1 MKRRGQIY
9 SVLQRRLDTN
19 YSNRRRFSKAD
30 VVGDRSIKEVFH
42 ATDEFFDSIRI
53 MAEDYKAFRK
63 RFVKNAGERVI
74 KDLLILKKT
83 VTQNKAFLQYLI
95 DNLPKPVGRNTITR
109 TSILYQ
115 AAKFDEAEEMAKV
128 LGIEIDDFFTRYHTK
143 GKRKVTI
150 QASKEE
156 LSVLK
161 KVKKAPMV
169 FYEGEKRVYFQN
181 YDEFGEVA
189 FSKDYELAGLKWKSR
204 YIFHSTLIKDP
215 QGLEIT
221 YDDESPRIGQIFSTI
236 HGLAQITK
244 VFKRPMSDRKN
255 KLLSEKEKAEKKAKK
270 TRATAEKKRIRIR
283 DYQRQKAAEKKAKEK
298 EATRLRLE
306 AAREKKKTALQK
318 KKDAKLAKIAA
329 EKVVVDQTLLGI
341 KNPETDEFMAL
352 KDIVK
357 LRPKRAR
364 FGVGRIGK

>member
-9 SVLQRRLDTN
+9 SVLQRRIDAAQKGQ
-19 YSNRRRFSKAD
+19 RRPTKKD
-30 VVGDRSIKEVFH
+30 IVGDRSIKEVFH

-74 KDLLILKKT
+74 KDLLVLKKT

-115 AAKFDEAEEMAKV
+115 AAKFDEAEEMASI
-128 LGIEIDDFFTRYHTK
+128 LGIEIDDFFTRYHTQ

-169 FYEGEKRVYFQN
+169 FHEGERRVYFQN

-189 FSKDYELAGLKWKSR
+189 FSKDYELAALKWKSK
-204 YIFHSTLIKDP
+204 YIFHSILIKDP
-215 QGLEIT
+215 QGIEIT
-221 YDDESPRIGQIFSTI
+221 YDDESPRVGQTFSTI
-236 HGLAQITK
+236 HGLAQIIK

-270 TRATAEKKRIRIR
+270 ARATAEKKRIRIR

-298 EATRLRLE
+298 EAIRLRLE

-318 KKDAKLAKIAA
+318 KKDAKLAKIAS
-329 EKVVVDQTLLGI
+329 EKIVADKTLLGI
-341 KNPETDEFMAL
+341 KDPDTDEFMSF

-357 LRPKRAR
+357 RRPQRTK
-364 FGVGRIGK
+364 FGVWHLEK

>member
-9 SVLQRRLDTN
+9 SVLQRRIDAAKKGQ
-19 YSNRRRFSKAD
+19 RRPTKED
-30 VVGDRSIKEVFH
+30 IVGDRSIKEVFH

-115 AAKFDEAEEMAKV
+115 AAKFDEAEGMAKV

-169 FYEGEKRVYFQN
+169 FHEGEKRVYYQN
-181 YDEFGEVA
+181 EDEFGEVS
-189 FSKDYELAGLKWKSR
+189 FSKDYEQPGIRWRSK

-215 QGLEIT
+215 QGLEIN
-221 YDDESPRIGQIFSTI
+221 YNNDSPRVGQIFATI
-236 HGLAQITK
+236 HGFAQINSIK
-244 VFKRPMSDRKN
+244 KRVITDRKQ
-255 KLLSEKEKAEKKAKK
+255 KIQTERGKAEIKAKK
-270 TRATAEKKRIRIR
+270 ERARIAKIKAKETKYRR
-283 DYQRQKAAEKKAKEK
+283 ERAAEKKAKEK